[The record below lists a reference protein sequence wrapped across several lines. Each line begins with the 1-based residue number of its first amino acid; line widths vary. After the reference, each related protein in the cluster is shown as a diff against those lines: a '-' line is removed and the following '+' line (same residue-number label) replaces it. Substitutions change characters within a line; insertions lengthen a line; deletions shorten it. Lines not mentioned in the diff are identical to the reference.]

1 MYHGTQHAVVHIC
14 RLLQEPDPALSQL
27 PGRWLGSLLDAA
39 AAPQQSVDNIIRRS
53 AGGPF
58 AVTAILLAEP
68 PQQTQKVC
76 PTVICRT
83 MASPA
88 GMPERLP
95 WSRSGGT
102 CSHLDG
108 WCAVILVFDG

>member
-1 MYHGTQHAVVHIC
+1 MAVFLKLAAAQPPFPIEVMRFWCVC
-14 RLLQEPDPALSQL
+14 RLLQDPDPSLSKL

-68 PQQTQKVC
+68 PQQTQRYH
-76 PTVICRT
+76 IT
-83 MASPA
+83 M
-88 GMPERLP
+88 M
-95 WSRSGGT
+95 
-102 CSHLDG
+102 C
-108 WCAVILVFDG
+108 